1 MALSLS
7 HTNIATPPVRV
18 LVVDDSAFMRKSLTS
33 MLEEGKQIQ
42 VVGVARN
49 GEEAV
54 QQVQQLKP
62 DVVTMDVEMPGM
74 TGLQA
79 LQHIMAKHPVP
90 VIMVSSITVEG
101 AQETLQALE
110 WGAVDFVPKQLDG
123 VASKIAEIQKHLV
136 SKVLAA
142 RYAGSKLRPIPLAGM
157 AKTAALPSKALSS
170 FAVSVTRG
178 TKLIAIG
185 CSTGGPQALFEI
197 MPTIPADC
205 PAGIVIVQHMP
216 KSFTKPFAERL
227 NNLCALDVREAVD
240 GEEVKPGRVLVAPG
254 GMQFRIV
261 KKTITSSVVKL
272 APNVENHPHAPSVDI
287 MLQSVAALYGERSI
301 GVILTGMGHDGL
313 EGMKAIKAAKG
324 RTVAQDEASSVV
336 YGMPK
341 AVVEA
346 GCADKVVSLSK
357 VIGEIMNMV

>member
-1 MALSLS
+1 MALPLTQPQSVA
-7 HTNIATPPVRV
+7 NPVRV
-18 LVVDDSAFMRKSLTS
+18 LVVDDSAFMRKSLTT

-79 LQHIMAKHPVP
+79 LQQIMTKNPVP
-90 VIMVSSITVEG
+90 VIMVSSVTVEG

-110 WGAVDFVPKQLDG
+110 WGAVDFIPKQLDG
-123 VASKIAEIQKHLV
+123 VASKIAEIQKILV
-136 SKVLAA
+136 PKVLAA
-142 RYAGSKLRPIPLAGM
+142 RYAGSKLKRLTITGAPKLSVPVA
-157 AKTAALPSKALSS
+157 KALSS
-170 FAVSVTRG
+170 RSVSVTRG

-197 MPTIPADC
+197 IPTIPADC

-216 KSFTKPFAERL
+216 SSFTKPFAERL
-227 NNLCALDVREAVD
+227 NNLCALEVREAVD
-240 GEEVKPGRVLVAPG
+240 GDEVKPGRVLVAPG
-254 GMQFRIV
+254 GMQFRVV
-261 KKTITSSVVKL
+261 KKTITTSVVKL
-272 APNVENHPHAPSVDI
+272 APNYEKHAHAPSVDI
-287 MLQSVAALYGERSI
+287 MLQSVAALFGERSI

-313 EGMKAIKAAKG
+313 DGMKAIKAVGG

-346 GCADKVVSLSK
+346 GCAEKVVSLSK

>member
-1 MALSLS
+1 M
-7 HTNIATPPVRV
+7 ATPLTQTKIRTGPVRV
-18 LVVDDSAFMRKSLTS
+18 VVVDDSAFMRKSLTA
-33 MLEEGKQIQ
+33 MLEADKQIQ

-49 GEEAV
+49 GEEAI

-90 VIMVSSITVEG
+90 VIMVSSITTEG

-123 VASKIAEIQKHLV
+123 VAAKIADIQTQLV

-142 RYAGSKLRPIPLAGM
+142 GQAGEKLKHVRTAGLARTAISPI
-157 AKTAALPSKALSS
+157 KALSS

-185 CSTGGPQALFEI
+185 CSTGGPQALFQI
-197 MPTIPADC
+197 MPMIPADC

-216 KSFTKPFAERL
+216 KSFTKTFAERL
-227 NNLCALDVREAVD
+227 NALCALEVREAVEGD
-240 GEEVKPGRVLVAPG
+240 EVRPGRVLVAPG
-254 GMQFRIV
+254 GLQFRVV
-261 KKTITSSVVKL
+261 KKTITSTVVSL
-272 APNVENHPHAPSVDI
+272 TPNVEHHPHAPSADI
-287 MLQSVAALYGERSI
+287 MLKSVAALYGERSI

-324 RTVAQDEASSVV
+324 RTIAQDEASCVV

-346 GCADKVVSLSK
+346 GCAEKVVSLSN